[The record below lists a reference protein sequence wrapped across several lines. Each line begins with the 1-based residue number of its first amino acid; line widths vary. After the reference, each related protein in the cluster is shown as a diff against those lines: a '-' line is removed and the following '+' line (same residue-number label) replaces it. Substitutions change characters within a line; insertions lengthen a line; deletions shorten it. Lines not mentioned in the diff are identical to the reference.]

1 MIIIGFPGIGK
12 STVSKTN
19 DKYIDLESSCFDKD
33 ANKLWYKDYCKTA
46 IDLSNQGY
54 VVFVSSHDKV
64 RDYFMSNKVE
74 RVYSIFPHV
83 SLKDEWIK
91 RLTNRYNDTGKA
103 KDDRALEHIINNYD
117 SATKAMYD
125 ESQYNDARGS
135 YCFVSKIIKNINYD
149 IKDVV
154 NSLVFADLGYTRQNI
169 ESKLSIG
176 SFDVTIR

>member
-64 RDYFMSNKVE
+64 RDYFISNKVE
-74 RVYSIFPHV
+74 RVYSIFPHIILKMSGLND
-83 SLKDEWIK
+83 SLTDIMIRE
-91 RLTNRYNDTGKA
+91 RLRMTEPSST
-103 KDDRALEHIINNYD
+103 L
-117 SATKAMYD
+117 
-125 ESQYNDARGS
+125 
-135 YCFVSKIIKNINYD
+135 
-149 IKDVV
+149 
-154 NSLVFADLGYTRQNI
+154 
-169 ESKLSIG
+169 
-176 SFDVTIR
+176 